1 MSRIYICDK
10 CHAAFKIW
18 STTFVEIPEE
28 SFFGKKLKAE
38 LCGPC
43 ISLLRQCFKNFMEGV

>member
-18 STTFVEIPEE
+18 STKFVEEAIERANRMYTNKLATE
-28 SFFGKKLKAE
+28 RGKDILK
-38 LCGPC
+38 
-43 ISLLRQCFKNFMEGV
+43 